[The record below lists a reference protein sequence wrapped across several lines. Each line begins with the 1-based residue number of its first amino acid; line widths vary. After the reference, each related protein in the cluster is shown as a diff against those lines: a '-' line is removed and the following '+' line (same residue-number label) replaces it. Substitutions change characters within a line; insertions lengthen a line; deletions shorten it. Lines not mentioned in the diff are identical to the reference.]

1 MADIRSDP
9 ALVFTDAQSQRIA
22 KLTWQAMMR
31 SDVQAWW
38 LFFRMI
44 EDGCAKRM
52 IAENSETYDRRTAS
66 RG

>member
-1 MADIRSDP
+1 MQLS
-9 ALVFTDAQSQRIA
+9 FTDAESQRIA
-22 KLTWQAMMR
+22 KLTWQAMMQGDTR
-31 SDVQAWW
+31 AWW

-44 EDGCAKRM
+44 EDGCSQRM